1 MRTIRPLAM
10 AAVALLALAACG
22 TSGGDDSSAKSPA
35 TPSAPAGDSASSEPS
50 PNASSPH
57 ASASPA
63 KTPEKLR
70 FTAKGVD
77 GKPFEGSTL
86 AGKDAVLWFWA
97 PWCGECRR
105 EAPHVAAVQAA
116 TKNQAVFVGVAGL
129 GQTPDMRAFVKDYKL
144 SAFEHIADLDGT
156 VWKRFGVVQQPAYAF
171 VDDSGKVE
179 VVRGELGEKALADK
193 VAELT
198 GD

>member
-1 MRTIRPLAM
+1 M
-10 AAVALLALAACG
+10 LALTALTAC
-22 TSGGDDSSAKSPA
+22 SSSGDDSSAESPVA
-35 TPSAPAGDSASSEPS
+35 PSTPVDGSTSAPAERSASQ
-50 PNASSPH
+50 SS
-57 ASASPA
+57 AAPA
-63 KTPEKLR
+63 ETAKQLR
-70 FTAKGVD
+70 FTAKTVD
-77 GKPFEGSTL
+77 GKAFEGSSL

-116 TKNQAVFVGVAGL
+116 TNKDEAVFVGVAGL
-129 GQTPDMRAFVKDYKL
+129 GQPSDMRAFVEDYKVG
-144 SAFEHIADLDGT
+144 AFEHIADLDGT
-156 VWKRFGVVQQPAYAF
+156 IWKRFGVVQQPAYAF
-171 VDDSGKVE
+171 VDGSGKVG